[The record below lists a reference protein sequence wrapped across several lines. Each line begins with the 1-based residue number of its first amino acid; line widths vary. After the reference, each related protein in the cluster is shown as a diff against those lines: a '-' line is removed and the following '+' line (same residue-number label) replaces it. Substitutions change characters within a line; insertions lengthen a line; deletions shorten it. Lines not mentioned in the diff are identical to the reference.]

1 MAQVIWTVLAQYDLQ
16 DIYEYISKDSEL
28 YAIRVVDKII
38 ERVDLLNKQAQAG
51 KVVAE
56 YNNEAIRELIEGMY
70 RIIYQ
75 IEAEDKITIL
85 RVYHGARL
93 LK

>member
-38 ERVDLLNKQAQAG
+38 ERVDLLNKHAQAG